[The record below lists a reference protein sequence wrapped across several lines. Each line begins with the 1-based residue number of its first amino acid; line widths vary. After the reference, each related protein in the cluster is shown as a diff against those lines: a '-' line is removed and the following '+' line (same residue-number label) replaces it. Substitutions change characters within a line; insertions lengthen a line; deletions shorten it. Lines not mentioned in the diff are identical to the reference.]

1 MTTPTYLIAFCRVL
15 IEDEDTK
22 EFAHMTLEDI
32 VRVETLGMGG
42 FGRVELVKQVYI
54 VKCYYNFIRF
64 NLKRIILVHLL

>member
-1 MTTPTYLIAFCRVL
+1 
-15 IEDEDTK
+15 
-22 EFAHMTLEDI
+22 MTLEDI